1 MPLPARSLLVPLAA
15 ALLIGALAAAA
26 WFAARPTFAFTN
38 TLVGPVKVVVNG
50 TAGTVP
56 PGQTVKAR
64 VARDRVIAEW
74 ELIRPLSADSQPM
87 GEEVKGS
94 WVIPRPGRSIAVQ
107 ARPRVE
113 TGDYFAPLITN
124 DTDQLLRVTVNAGL
138 DGARDCGCAVR
149 PGTKR
154 VFIGY
159 YRAYLNSTV
168 RATTPEGSTATF
180 RDLGPEAERRGWTV
194 GLRFTPEGFH
204 PASPDP
210 E

>member
-1 MPLPARSLLVPLAA
+1 MPVPSRSLLVPVAA
-15 ALLIGALAAAA
+15 VLLIGAVAAAA

-38 TLVGPVKVVVNG
+38 TLVGPVQVVVNG
-50 TAGTVP
+50 TSGTVA
-56 PGQTVKAR
+56 PGRTVKAR

-87 GEEVKGS
+87 GEAVKGS
-94 WVIPRPGRSIAVQ
+94 WIINRPRGTVAVE
-107 ARPRVE
+107 ATPRVE

-124 DTDQLLRVTVNAGL
+124 DTPGLLRLVVNAGL

-149 PGTKR
+149 PGAKR

-168 RATTPEGSTATF
+168 QATAPDGSTATF
-180 RDLGPEAERRGWTV
+180 RDLGPEAARRGWTV
-194 GLRFTPEGFH
+194 GLRFGPEGFSSA
-204 PASPDP
+204 PARS
-210 E
+210 